1 MIDFITRGFPQ
12 WCTFYHTHHGC
23 KRSKLST
30 GPNTR
35 YRWNQ
40 WGRLNPQTPT
50 PTRHNLLAMVYGTN
64 VFFTPIHPPPSTIK
78 INNSLSYKM
87 NLVVNVLNLKKTNYH
102 LKCKVSQLLFF
113 GFFWQWTLSF
123 QTPTLVALTAVLAL
137 TLRDRCLPRPLVGD
151 GANPRALAPLIE

>member
-23 KRSKLST
+23 KRSKLYT

-35 YRWNQ
+35 YRWKQ
-40 WGRLNPQTPT
+40 WGRLNPQNPT

-64 VFFTPIHPPPSTIK
+64 VFFTPTHPPPSTTK

-87 NLVVNVLNLKKTNYH
+87 NLVVNVNL
-102 LKCKVSQLLFF
+102 LSSEMQSSVSFCFLYFF
-113 GFFWQWTLSF
+113 FFWQWTLLF
-123 QTPTLVALTAVLAL
+123 QTPTLVALTAVLPL
-137 TLRDRCLPRPLVGD
+137 TLRDRCLPRPLLGG
-151 GANPRALAPLIE
+151 GANPGALASLIE